1 LLKINNLIAKS
12 KNGTE
17 IIVSLI
23 PLNKMQ
29 NTRQGFKQI
38 EVGKRVLLESGIE
51 VDLNLDGRT
60 FYTSPNQLFKLD
72 RKFLTDKI
80 NKHQSISFYH
90 FDFIIFQSLLTKIH
104 ELNSIKKEALASSHQ
119 HPKIRCHTSHDN
131 LPYLPKPLFR
141 LWHPKI
147 HQIFHGNQSMYRDF

>member
-1 LLKINNLIAKS
+1 MLKINDLIAKS

-17 IIVSLI
+17 IVVSLI

-60 FYTSPNQLFKLD
+60 FYASPNQLFKLNH
-72 RKFLTDKI
+72 KV
-80 NKHQSISFYH
+80 S
-90 FDFIIFQSLLTKIH
+90 
-104 ELNSIKKEALASSHQ
+104 
-119 HPKIRCHTSHDN
+119 
-131 LPYLPKPLFR
+131 
-141 LWHPKI
+141 
-147 HQIFHGNQSMYRDF
+147 

>member
-1 LLKINNLIAKS
+1 MLKVNELIAKS

-29 NTRQGFKQI
+29 NTRQGFKEI

-60 FYTSPNQLFKLD
+60 FYTC
-72 RKFLTDKI
+72 I
-80 NKHQSISFYH
+80 NK
-90 FDFIIFQSLLTKIH
+90 LCK
-104 ELNSIKKEALASSHQ
+104 LNQKV
-119 HPKIRCHTSHDN
+119 N
-131 LPYLPKPLFR
+131 
-141 LWHPKI
+141 
-147 HQIFHGNQSMYRDF
+147 

>member
-1 LLKINNLIAKS
+1 MEKIIKTGYKLLKVNELIAKS

-29 NTRQGFKQI
+29 NTRQGFKEI

-60 FYTSPNQLFKLD
+60 FYTSLNELFKL
-72 RKFLTDKI
+72 
-80 NKHQSISFYH
+80 
-90 FDFIIFQSLLTKIH
+90 
-104 ELNSIKKEALASSHQ
+104 
-119 HPKIRCHTSHDN
+119 
-131 LPYLPKPLFR
+131 
-141 LWHPKI
+141 
-147 HQIFHGNQSMYRDF
+147 NQKVI

>member
-1 LLKINNLIAKS
+1 MEKIIKTGYKLLKVNELIAKS

-29 NTRQGFKQI
+29 NTRQGFKEI

-60 FYTSPNQLFKLD
+60 FYTYLNQLFKL
-72 RKFLTDKI
+72 
-80 NKHQSISFYH
+80 
-90 FDFIIFQSLLTKIH
+90 
-104 ELNSIKKEALASSHQ
+104 
-119 HPKIRCHTSHDN
+119 
-131 LPYLPKPLFR
+131 
-141 LWHPKI
+141 
-147 HQIFHGNQSMYRDF
+147 NQKVI

>member
-1 LLKINNLIAKS
+1 MLKFNELIAKS

-29 NTRQGFKQI
+29 NTRQGFKEI

-60 FYTSPNQLFKLD
+60 FYTSLNQLFKL
-72 RKFLTDKI
+72 
-80 NKHQSISFYH
+80 
-90 FDFIIFQSLLTKIH
+90 
-104 ELNSIKKEALASSHQ
+104 
-119 HPKIRCHTSHDN
+119 
-131 LPYLPKPLFR
+131 
-141 LWHPKI
+141 
-147 HQIFHGNQSMYRDF
+147 NQKVI

>member
-1 LLKINNLIAKS
+1 MLKVNELIAKS

-29 NTRQGFKQI
+29 NTRQGFKEI

-60 FYTSPNQLFKLD
+60 FYTSLNQLFKILQQ
-72 RKFLTDKI
+72 K
-80 NKHQSISFYH
+80 
-90 FDFIIFQSLLTKIH
+90 
-104 ELNSIKKEALASSHQ
+104 
-119 HPKIRCHTSHDN
+119 
-131 LPYLPKPLFR
+131 
-141 LWHPKI
+141 
-147 HQIFHGNQSMYRDF
+147 

>member
-1 LLKINNLIAKS
+1 MLKINNLITKS

-72 RKFLTDKI
+72 QKV
-80 NKHQSISFYH
+80 S
-90 FDFIIFQSLLTKIH
+90 
-104 ELNSIKKEALASSHQ
+104 
-119 HPKIRCHTSHDN
+119 
-131 LPYLPKPLFR
+131 
-141 LWHPKI
+141 
-147 HQIFHGNQSMYRDF
+147 YR

>member
-1 LLKINNLIAKS
+1 MLKVNDLIAKS

-29 NTRQGFKQI
+29 NTRQGLKQI

-60 FYTSPNQLFKLD
+60 FYTSLNQLFKLNH
-72 RKFLTDKI
+72 KV
-80 NKHQSISFYH
+80 
-90 FDFIIFQSLLTKIH
+90 
-104 ELNSIKKEALASSHQ
+104 A
-119 HPKIRCHTSHDN
+119 
-131 LPYLPKPLFR
+131 
-141 LWHPKI
+141 
-147 HQIFHGNQSMYRDF
+147 